1 MTIIL
6 IITKVII
13 GLYELKKGKE
23 KNNEEPLPID
33 FNFINKV
40 GNKNRN
46 NNKND
51 NSNSNNTSSNNVS
64 KRKGKDVEANNEQP
78 YYQQSQQQQSAPSY
92 KREERVEREDA
103 DKL

>member
-1 MTIIL
+1 LTIIL
-6 IITKVII
+6 IITKVVI
-13 GLYELKKGKE
+13 GLYELQKGKE

-46 NNKND
+46 NNRND
-51 NSNSNNTSSNNVS
+51 NSNQSNNNNNVS

-78 YYQQSQQQQSAPSY
+78 YYQQSQQQQSEAPY
-92 KREERVEREDA
+92 NREERVEREDA